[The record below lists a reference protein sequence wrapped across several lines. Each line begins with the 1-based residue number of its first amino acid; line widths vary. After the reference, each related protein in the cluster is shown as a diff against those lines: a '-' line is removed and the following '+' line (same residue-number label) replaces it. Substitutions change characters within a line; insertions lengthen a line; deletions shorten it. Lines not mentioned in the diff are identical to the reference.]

1 MSSSERAWA
10 PSAAQRPVRP
20 AGPRHEPRS
29 RFWRVRSGWSILS
42 VEGNRGRNGR
52 GLIQGLHAVLE
63 CSVALF
69 WWCLDFCFAT
79 GDFSSHLHRVRS
91 EASDQIWWFSVWVF
105 CFNLHFL
112 YFYNFSEG
120 FYFEKWQ
127 DQLFNLSGD
136 FLSVRPDV
144 TRLADHSWFSNF
156 KKRKSHKFEFKFWNK
171 LEFKL

>member
-42 VEGNRGRNGR
+42 VESNRGRNGR

-69 WWCLDFCFAT
+69 RCAL
-79 GDFSSHLHRVRS
+79 DFSSHLHQVRS
-91 EASDQIWWFSVWVF
+91 EASDQIWWFSVWFF

-112 YFYNFSEG
+112 CFYNFSEG

-144 TRLADHSWFSNF
+144 TRLAAHSWFSNF
-156 KKRKSHKFEFKFWNK
+156 KKNKFKFWNK
-171 LEFKL
+171 LEFKP